1 MCRLEE
7 MYDAQ
12 EGSDNVSDEDEN
24 DGEFMDLE
32 VCTHCPRLYKL
43 VIAVLY

>member
-12 EGSDNVSDEDEN
+12 EGSDNVSDEDGD
-24 DGEFMDLE
+24 DGEFVDLE
-32 VCTHCPRLYKL
+32 VCTHPAFLYQSL
-43 VIAVLY
+43 